1 MNLNGIELEFDFYD
15 ADQMEIFEDAVDRAE
30 VEINKALELKKQSQL
45 IRGICQATINMLDEI
60 FGEGTANEVFQG
72 ETNFKKSIEIFNA
85 LVKERVRQEEE
96 LNVVIDEMKE
106 LTEGRNIQQPN
117 NRQIRR
123 LNKKN

>member
-1 MNLNGIELEFDFYD
+1 MLLNGIELEFDFYE
-15 ADQMEIFEDAVDRAE
+15 ADQMEIFEDAIDRAG
-30 VEINKALELKKQSQL
+30 VEINKALEAKKQSQL

-85 LVKERVRQEEE
+85 LVKERIRQEEE
-96 LNVVIDEMKE
+96 LNVVVDEMKE

-117 NRQIRR
+117 NRQTRR

>member
-1 MNLNGIELEFDFYD
+1 MLLNGIELEFDFYE
-15 ADQMEIFEDAVDRAE
+15 ADQMEIFEDAIDRAG
-30 VEINKALELKKQSQL
+30 VEINKALEAKKQSQL

-85 LVKERVRQEEE
+85 LVKERIRQEEE
-96 LNVVIDEMKE
+96 LNVVVDEMKE
-106 LTEGRNIQQPN
+106 LTDGRNIQQPN

>member
-1 MNLNGIELEFDFYD
+1 MNLNGIELEFDFYE
-15 ADQMEIFEDAVDRAE
+15 ADQMEIFEDAIDRARE
-30 VEINKALELKKQSQL
+30 EIDKALEAKKQSQL

-85 LVKERVRQEEE
+85 LVKERIRQEEE
-96 LNVVIDEMKE
+96 LNVVVDEMKE
-106 LTEGRNIQQPN
+106 LTEGRNVQQPN

-123 LNKKN
+123 LSKKN

>member
-1 MNLNGIELEFDFYD
+1 MLLNGIELEFDFYD
-15 ADQMEIFEDAVDRAE
+15 ADQMEIFEDAIDRAG
-30 VEINKALELKKQSQL
+30 VGINKALEAKKQSQL
-45 IRGICQATINMLDEI
+45 IRDICQATINMLDEI

-96 LNVVIDEMKE
+96 LNIVVDEMKE
-106 LTEGRNIQQPN
+106 LTEGRNVQQPN